1 MARRIRCRGRGRPVL
16 EWQVAGFGVFTG
28 SGTSDMLLRDTQT
41 GTFEVFDNNAGQLA
55 LVSTLGQ
62 VGLEWQVGG
71 IAPDPLPILA
81 Q

>member
-1 MARRIRCRGRGRPVL
+1 
-16 EWQVAGFGVFTG
+16 
-28 SGTSDMLLRDTQT
+28 MLLRDTQT
-41 GTFEVFDNNAGQLA
+41 GTFEVFDINAGQLA

>member
-1 MARRIRCRGRGRPVL
+1 
-16 EWQVAGFGVFTG
+16 
-28 SGTSDMLLRDTQT
+28 MLLRDTQT
-41 GTFEVFDNNAGQLA
+41 GTFEVFDINAGQLA

-62 VGLEWQVGG
+62 VGG